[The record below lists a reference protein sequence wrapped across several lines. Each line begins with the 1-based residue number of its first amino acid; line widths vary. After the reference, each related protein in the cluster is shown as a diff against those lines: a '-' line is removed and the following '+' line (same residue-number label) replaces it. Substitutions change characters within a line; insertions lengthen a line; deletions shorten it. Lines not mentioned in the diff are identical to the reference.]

1 LDLIQLFRA
10 LGRRWYAVVFG
21 VVMTALAAVLMLRVV
36 PVTYDAHASML
47 LLPPTKTVTESN
59 GNPFLVL
66 GGLDTVAGVL
76 SLSLTDSATVSKIA
90 PPSSKTTYTVAPDQG
105 IPGSV
110 VDISTSARS
119 ATEAL
124 ALLHTV
130 EDLSTQRLA
139 ELQNQVN
146 APEGSQARI
155 MVITDNNKA
164 NPNISALSRALI
176 VVVAVGLVLTFL
188 LTISLDAIIRRRATR
203 KARRKAKAQAQE
215 PQAASDDAAAES
227 SDEDAAGPRRTT
239 KKRRTAPAEATGVPD
254 DLPDPT
260 SDDDDYPEL
269 SAPSLVGDRDRTR

>member
-1 LDLIQLFRA
+1 LDLVQLFRA
-10 LGRRWYAVVFG
+10 LGRRWYAVVAG
-21 VVMTALAAVLMLRVV
+21 VILTAVAAVLMLRIV

-47 LLPPTKTVTESN
+47 LLPPTKSVVESN

-76 SLSLTDSATVSKIA
+76 SLSLTDSATVTKIA

-110 VDISTSARS
+110 LDITTSARS
-119 ATEAL
+119 ASQAL

-130 EDLSTQRLA
+130 EQLSTTRLA
-139 ELQNQVN
+139 DLQNQVN
-146 APEGSQARI
+146 APAGSEARI

-164 NPNISALSRALI
+164 NANISALSRALI

-203 KARRKAKAQAQE
+203 KARRKAKADAQA
-215 PQAASDDAAAES
+215 PTPDDDTDLLSADEVAETVDS
-227 SDEDAAGPRRTT
+227 RQRPD
-239 KKRRTAPAEATGVPD
+239 PD
-254 DLPDPT
+254 DLADPN
-260 SDDDDYPEL
+260 SDDDDFPDL
-269 SAPSLVGDRDRTR
+269 GAPTLVGDHDRSR